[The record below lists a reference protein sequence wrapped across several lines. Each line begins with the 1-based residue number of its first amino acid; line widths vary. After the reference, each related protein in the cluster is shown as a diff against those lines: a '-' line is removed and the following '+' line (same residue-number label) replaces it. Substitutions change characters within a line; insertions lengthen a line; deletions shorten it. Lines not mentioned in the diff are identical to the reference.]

1 MRASTELTAGVC
13 VNVGESVRVCFLS
26 GGRCLR
32 GILRQR
38 EACFCN
44 GRNVAMFYHGAIG
57 LPL

>member
-32 GILRQR
+32 GLLSRGKH
-38 EACFCN
+38 AFAMDAMLPCFITE
-44 GRNVAMFYHGAIG
+44 R
-57 LPL
+57 